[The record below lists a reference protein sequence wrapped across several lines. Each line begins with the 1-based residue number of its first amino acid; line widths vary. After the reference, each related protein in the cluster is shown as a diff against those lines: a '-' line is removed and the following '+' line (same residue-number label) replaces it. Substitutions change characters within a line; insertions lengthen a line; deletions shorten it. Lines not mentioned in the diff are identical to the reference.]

1 LAVAGVRPR
10 APCLLPLFDS
20 VATGAASF
28 FAAGFAGRVNLAIRC
43 FNLPINFFSI
53 LLK

>member
-1 LAVAGVRPR
+1 LAAAGVRPR

-20 VATGAASF
+20 VDAGAAF

-43 FNLPINFFSI
+43 FSLPINFFSI